1 MKESLTRTYRTHPTY
16 HFPWL
21 EIKTGHSALAE
32 ALYDL
37 VRRESGPKL
46 IVIDDVVYVGS
57 SNLDQRSLNINYE
70 LMVRFENKE
79 MAAQA
84 RPLLRTKAA

>member
-1 MKESLTRTYRTHPTY
+1 MQIHEYTPQILH
-16 HFPWL
+16 
-21 EIKTGHSALAE
+21 A
-32 ALYDL
+32 
-37 VRRESGPKL
+37 KL

-84 RPLLRTKAA
+84 REVFARRSTLPTNHA